1 MEEEGVR
8 MEWAIVMVTGGH
20 LSVCWIWSAGHYMG
34 DSHLLSVLPKLFFF
48 HFPGASSG
56 IHLAAFLLLLSPH
69 FSFVVCARPPSAC
82 SSFPPL
88 QLLNWLTPTDWL
100 TLQIPSGLKLEILIS
115 KAHTISL
122 ISAALSVYISDNAL
136 TLSSQNLDFSSLIV
150 HSLHFSLP
158 SFAQL
163 SPS

>member
-1 MEEEGVR
+1 MSHCNGDR
-8 MEWAIVMVTGGH
+8 GSFICLLDLISRSLYGRFLSSIRTSQTLLLPLPWRFIWNSPG
-20 LSVCWIWSAGHYMG
+20 SVCSSALPTFLGC
-34 DSHLLSVLPKLFFF
+34 LLCS
-48 HFPGASSG
+48 
-56 IHLAAFLLLLSPH
+56 
-69 FSFVVCARPPSAC
+69 PSAC